1 MIAVSMQRSTPLAVA
16 GFLIIISSCL
26 ALAATLPMA
35 LFTWSEYFVPSHLG
49 SVRWIT
55 EVFYIVTSIIIFEIS
70 AFVLGLNSAFN
81 IFKAKK
87 FGLAILGVTFLI
99 IAGLL
104 FFTNIPLNAIP
115 QVESFFG
122 SYSVNLGLLPI
133 YQLFCGL
140 PMIILASIGTILLVL
155 KRIKFDNKE
164 INPSIALKAL
174 LVLCSVTTAFFVI
187 VSSVPYEQS
196 MGEFASNYP
205 LANMI
210 VNTFVFIFSTLTGL
224 LLFNKRYVHTSVA
237 LIILSLITAISLP
250 FIFVAIYPWIG
261 SFVKGFVTESPIII
275 LLAVA
280 LALALLGQRNRN
292 QVTAKSIDT

>member
-1 MIAVSMQRSTPLAVA
+1 
-16 GFLIIISSCL
+16 
-26 ALAATLPMA
+26 MA

-49 SVRWIT
+49 SVRGIS
-55 EVFYIVTSIIIFEIS
+55 EVFYVVTSIIVFEIS
-70 AFVLGLNSAFN
+70 AFVLGLISAYN
-81 IFKAKK
+81 IFKARKYS
-87 FGLAILGVTFLI
+87 LAILGVTFLI

-104 FFTNIPLNAIP
+104 FFTNIPLSAIP

-122 SYSVNLGLLPI
+122 SYSANLGLLPI
-133 YQLFCGL
+133 YQLFCGF
-140 PMIILASIGTILLVL
+140 PIIILASMTTILLVL
-155 KRIKFDNKE
+155 NRIKFDNKE

-174 LVLCSVTTAFFVI
+174 IVLCSVTTAFFVI
-187 VSSVPYEQS
+187 VSFVPYEQS
-196 MGEFASNYP
+196 MGEFSSNYP

-210 VNTFVFIFSTLTGL
+210 VNTFVFIFSALTGL
-224 LLFNKRYVHTSVA
+224 LLIIKRYFYASVA

-250 FIFVAIYPWIG
+250 FIFMSIYPWIG

-292 QVTAKSIDT
+292 QVTAKSIDS